1 MTFVDVR
8 SFIVMLFLLTYQPYK
23 CEESMQYDQLLQSF
37 ANFYDVDK
45 DVTHTNLVF
54 STMNPTILGV

>member
-1 MTFVDVR
+1 
-8 SFIVMLFLLTYQPYK
+8 MLFLLTYQPYK

-45 DVTHTNLVF
+45 DVTHTNLVL
-54 STMNPTILGV
+54 STMNSTILGV